1 MLEYEEFCFRA
12 RLESGTL
19 DAWIAAGWLIPAETE
34 PRRAFSEADLAR
46 AQLIQDLSHDLGV
59 NDEGIAVVLDLI
71 DQIHGLRRSLKSLSA
86 ALAFLPADA
95 RAKIQ
100 SQLGA
105 DRAFSA

>member
-12 RLESGTL
+12 HLESGTL

-46 AQLIQDLSHDLGV
+46 AQLIRDLSRDLGI

-71 DQIHGLRRSLKSLSA
+71 DQIHGLRRGLKSLSA
-86 ALAFLPADA
+86 ALAVLPPDA
-95 RAKIQ
+95 RATVQRKLESEI
-100 SQLGA
+100 S
-105 DRAFSA
+105 